1 MTQNTKNKLWPLSLS
16 VLVVALDQITKALV
30 VKYIPLLTPFSDNGI
45 IEIFGKY
52 LRLIHVRNK
61 AVAFSMGAGLPDSVR
76 FMLFSVLSLVAVII
90 IYIVYFRSNEFTKLQ
105 RWALCGILGG
115 GLGNLADRF
124 FRWPDGVVDFI
135 DCYFFEI
142 FGWERWPTFN
152 IADSAVVVC
161 GIIFI
166 ISFIVQALH
175 DSKNSKS
182 EASK

>member
-76 FMLFSVLSLVAVII
+76 FMLFSVLSLMAVII
-90 IYIVYFRSNEFTKLQ
+90 IYIVYFRNNEFTKLQ

-124 FRWPDGVVDFI
+124 FRCLTALLTSLTVISLEFSDGKD
-135 DCYFFEI
+135 
-142 FGWERWPTFN
+142 GQPLT
-152 IADSAVVVC
+152 
-161 GIIFI
+161 
-166 ISFIVQALH
+166 
-175 DSKNSKS
+175 
-182 EASK
+182 

>member
-76 FMLFSVLSLVAVII
+76 FMLFSVLSLMAVII
-90 IYIVYFRSNEFTKLQ
+90 IYIVYFRNNEFTKLQ

-115 GLGNLADRF
+115 GLGNLVRKWRTVF
-124 FRWPDGVVDFI
+124 SDGLTALLTSLTV
-135 DCYFFEI
+135 
-142 FGWERWPTFN
+142 
-152 IADSAVVVC
+152 
-161 GIIFI
+161 
-166 ISFIVQALH
+166 ISLEFSDGKDGQPLT
-175 DSKNSKS
+175 
-182 EASK
+182 